1 MMIAQVLISM
11 GILSVFI
18 GSILVLIG
26 SSMSSGEGSSEQ
38 GYNTAR
44 YQASYDSEHVHKGP
58 EGVSTRPDVRGAG
71 IIMLG
76 PIPIILGTDSK
87 SAQTLILL
95 AIVLMLMAF
104 FLFR

>member
-1 MMIAQVLISM
+1 MITQVLISL

-26 SSMSSGEGSSEQ
+26 NSISSGKGSSDQ
-38 GYNTAR
+38 GYNTGR
-44 YQASYDSEHVHKGP
+44 YQASDDSEKVHKGP
-58 EGVSTRPDVRGAG
+58 EGVFTRPEVQGAG
-71 IIMLG
+71 VIMLG

-87 SAQTLILL
+87 SAQILILL
-95 AIVLMLMAF
+95 TIVLMLMAF

>member
-1 MMIAQVLISM
+1 MIAQVLISM

-26 SSMSSGEGSSEQ
+26 TSMSSVEGSSEQ
-38 GYNTAR
+38 GYTTAR
-44 YQASYDSEHVHKGP
+44 YQTSDDSEHVHKGP
-58 EGVSTRPDVRGAG
+58 EGVSARPEVRGAG

-76 PIPIILGTDSK
+76 PLPIILGTDSK

-104 FLFR
+104 FLLR

>member
-1 MMIAQVLISM
+1 MIAQVLISM

-26 SSMSSGEGSSEQ
+26 NSMSSVEGSSEQ

-44 YQASYDSEHVHKGP
+44 YQTSDDSEQVHKGP
-58 EGVSTRPDVRGAG
+58 EGVSTRPEVQGAG

-76 PIPIILGTDSK
+76 TIPIILGTGSK

-95 AIVLMLMAF
+95 TIVLMLMAF

>member
-1 MMIAQVLISM
+1 MIAQVLISL
-11 GILSVFI
+11 GIFSVFI

-26 SSMSSGEGSSEQ
+26 NSISSGEGSSEQ

-44 YQASYDSEHVHKGP
+44 YQTSDGSEHIHKGP
-58 EGVSTRPDVRGAG
+58 EGVFTKPEVRGAG

-87 SAQTLILL
+87 SVQTLILL
-95 AIVLMLMAF
+95 TIVLMLMAF